1 MQNQEK
7 RNGWYWRLRSLY
19 PPTLAMVASLILSFL
34 VISSNPLLY
43 QFQLPNI
50 VILSESLLIVAI
62 IGLVG
67 GVATLITFF
76 IFKRGGEF
84 LHRII
89 IAVFV
94 SPIFFLLTIF
104 IGEAILLL
112 IFFQGMTNLLLSFLA
127 MGSIFFASMSVIL
140 ILSDVL
146 GTTGRNVIFTMY
158 GIILGVFLGTN
169 FTWYSSLAL
178 MAVLAAEDT
187 LFATKLGPTMV
198 EADPKQ
204 HARSAFTFVVGP
216 IIIGIGDLVVY
227 AALVAYSFRFF
238 GWIPAWITIFAL
250 LIGCLLNTV
259 VVSLR
264 PNKVIPGLPIPLLC
278 ALVPILFSLAHVT
291 LLGLGLLVS

>member
-1 MQNQEK
+1 MQNQDK
-7 RNGWYWRLRSLY
+7 QDRWYWRLQALY
-19 PPTLAMVASLILSFL
+19 APILAMIASLILSFL
-34 VISSNPLLY
+34 VISSNPFLY
-43 QFQLPNI
+43 QFRLPNAA
-50 VILSESLLIVAI
+50 VLAESLLVVAI

-67 GVATLITFF
+67 GAATLITFF
-76 IFKRGGEF
+76 IFRRGGEL
-84 LHRII
+84 LHRIV

-94 SPIFFLLTIF
+94 SPIFFLLTVF

-112 IFFQGMTNLLLSFLA
+112 IFFQGMTNLVLSFLA
-127 MGSIFFASMSVIL
+127 MASIFFASMSVIL
-140 ILSDVL
+140 ILSDAI

-178 MAVLAAEDT
+178 LAVLAAEDT
-187 LFATKLGPTMV
+187 LFATKLGPTIV

-204 HARSAFTFVVGP
+204 HARTAFTFVVGP
-216 IIIGIGDLVVY
+216 IVIGIGDLVVY

-238 GWIPAWITIFAL
+238 GWIPAWITIFAI
-250 LIGCLLNTV
+250 LIGCLLNTI

-278 ALVPILFSLAHVT
+278 ALVPILISLTHIT
-291 LLGLGLLVS
+291 LLGLGI